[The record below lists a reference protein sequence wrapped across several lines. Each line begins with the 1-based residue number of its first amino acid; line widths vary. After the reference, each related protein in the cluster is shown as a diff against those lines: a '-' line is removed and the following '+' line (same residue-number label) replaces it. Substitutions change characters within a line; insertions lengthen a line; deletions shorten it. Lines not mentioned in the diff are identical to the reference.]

1 MIGRADIVERV
12 IEWRLREDVVEKD
25 YVLGWLLWGI
35 GQHPRLGDAWVF
47 KGGTCLRK
55 CYIETYRFSEDLDF
69 TVVPGGPFH
78 PEDVQ
83 PLLEEVLARVADE
96 SGVDLAVQA
105 PRLRL
110 RPGGRSTE
118 GRVYYRG
125 PRQSPAAASVKIDL
139 SADES
144 IVRPPILR
152 SIVHPYPDALPGDAT
167 ARCYPLEELFAE
179 KIRAMAQ
186 RSRPRD
192 LYDVVNLHRRH
203 DLRLASALVKE
214 ILAEK
219 CEAKAIAVP
228 TREGI
233 DVLPHRGEL
242 ETEWENMLAHQL
254 PGLPP
259 IEEFLSELDTLF
271 EWLEGAEPSVPA
283 RIGFAQD
290 EDESWT
296 PPPTVA
302 TWGRGV
308 PLEAIRFAATNRLC
322 VELGY
327 KGRIRV
333 IEPYSLRQSRQ
344 GNLLLHA
351 LRADDHQHRA
361 YRVDRI
367 ESVQITARPF
377 RPVYAV
383 EFAAAGPLSAPP
395 TRTRADAVTRTAR
408 PTTRRSGPVYVVEC
422 SRCGRQF
429 RRKTRNTRMR
439 AHKDSLGWECS
450 GRHGRTIDTR
460 Y

>member
-12 IEWRLREDVVEKD
+12 IEWQLREDVVEKD

-35 GQHPRLGDAWVF
+35 GQHAQLGDAWVF
-47 KGGTCLRK
+47 KGGTCLKK

-69 TVVPGGPFH
+69 TVVPSGPFH
-78 PEDVQ
+78 PEDVN

-96 SGVDLAVQA
+96 SGIDLAVQT

-110 RPGGRSTE
+110 RPGGTSAE

-125 PRQSPAAASVKIDL
+125 PRQSPAPARVKIDL
-139 SADES
+139 SADEP
-144 IVRPPILR
+144 IVRPPVLR
-152 SIVHPYPDALPGDAT
+152 PIAHPYPDALPGEAT
-167 ARCYPLEELFAE
+167 VRCYPLEELFAE

-192 LYDVVNLHRRH
+192 LYDIVNLHRRH
-203 DLRLASALVKE
+203 DLRLASALVRE
-214 ILAEK
+214 ILSEK
-219 CEAKAIAVP
+219 CEAKAIAMP

-233 DVLPHRGEL
+233 DALPYRAEL

-259 IEEFLSELDTLF
+259 IEDFLAELDTLF

-283 RIGFAQD
+283 SLGFAED
-290 EDESWT
+290 EDEAWA

-302 TWGRGV
+302 TWGKGV
-308 PLEAIRFAATNRLC
+308 SLEAIRFAATNRLC
-322 VELGY
+322 VELAYQGT
-327 KGRIRV
+327 IRV
-333 IEPYSLRQSRQ
+333 IEPYSLRRSRQ

-351 LRADDHQHRA
+351 VRADDRQHRA

-367 ESVQITARPF
+367 ESVRVTTRPF

-383 EFAAAGPLSAPP
+383 EFAAAGPLSAPTARP
-395 TRTRADAVTRTAR
+395 RTGAVTRAAR
-408 PTTRRSGPVYVVEC
+408 PATRRSGPVYVVEC
-422 SRCGRQF
+422 SRCRRQF
-429 RRKTRNTRMR
+429 QRKTRNTRMR
-439 AHKDSLGWECS
+439 PHKDSSGWPCS
-450 GRHGRTIDTR
+450 GRHGRIIHRR